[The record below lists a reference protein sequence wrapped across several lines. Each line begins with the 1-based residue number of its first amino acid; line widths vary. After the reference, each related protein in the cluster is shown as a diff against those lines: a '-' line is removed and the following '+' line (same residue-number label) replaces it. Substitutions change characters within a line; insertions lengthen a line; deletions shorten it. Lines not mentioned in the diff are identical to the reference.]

1 MSTFCGPISGRH
13 FSEASRAE
21 ILERCPK
28 NSDLQ
33 LAIGD
38 GLSVS
43 AVAAQVPSLLL
54 LLHEGA
60 KARGW
65 KIGQSFV
72 IHHCRVGIMND
83 IGELLNPEIVVLL
96 IGERPGLATAESL
109 SAYMAYRPRWK
120 HTDANRNVISNIH
133 SRGISLEQ
141 ASVRILNLAAQMMRE
156 RASGCTLREVLG
168 SLPKMEPGIEG
179 GF

>member
-1 MSTFCGPISGRH
+1 MRLRGRATKMSTFCGPISGRH
-13 FSEASRAE
+13 FSEASRTE

-109 SAYMAYRPRWK
+109 SAYMAYRPR
-120 HTDANRNVISNIH
+120 
-133 SRGISLEQ
+133 
-141 ASVRILNLAAQMMRE
+141 
-156 RASGCTLREVLG
+156 
-168 SLPKMEPGIEG
+168 
-179 GF
+179 